1 MNFIATNQNHS
12 AFLLFDPE
20 YTPSQKLVFNPTS
33 VGFYKIDIL
42 ITSGLLCCIKML
54 EYNLFQRWKVFLE
67 VPEIIV
73 LVPALLGLKGNL
85 EMTLASRLSTEANLG
100 NMEDSKEQW
109 SMITANL
116 ILVQVSLIITML
128 YLMCMQFS

>member
-1 MNFIATNQNHS
+1 
-12 AFLLFDPE
+12 
-20 YTPSQKLVFNPTS
+20 
-33 VGFYKIDIL
+33 
-42 ITSGLLCCIKML
+42 ML
-54 EYNLFQRWKVFLE
+54 RYNLFQRWRVFIE

-100 NMEDSKEQW
+100 NMDDSKEQW

-116 ILVQVSLIITML
+116 ILVQVSLIILIL
-128 YLMCMQFS
+128 YSSEYSLFYPL

>member
-1 MNFIATNQNHS
+1 
-12 AFLLFDPE
+12 
-20 YTPSQKLVFNPTS
+20 
-33 VGFYKIDIL
+33 
-42 ITSGLLCCIKML
+42 ML
-54 EYNLFQRWKVFLE
+54 RYNLFQRWRVFIE

-100 NMEDSKEQW
+100 NMDDSKEQW

-116 ILVQVSLIITML
+116 ILVQVSLTY
-128 YLMCMQFS
+128 YLNFVPQVNTNYFILSSPENRTPCTESVCSLTLSISVSFSPLVKAHYPMETGSRVKRIKH

>member
-1 MNFIATNQNHS
+1 MFR
-12 AFLLFDPE
+12 
-20 YTPSQKLVFNPTS
+20 
-33 VGFYKIDIL
+33 
-42 ITSGLLCCIKML
+42 
-54 EYNLFQRWKVFLE
+54 YNLFQRWRVFIE

-100 NMEDSKEQW
+100 NMDDSKEQW

-116 ILVQVSLIITML
+116 ILVQVSFIILIL
-128 YLMCMQFS
+128 YLM

>member
-1 MNFIATNQNHS
+1 
-12 AFLLFDPE
+12 
-20 YTPSQKLVFNPTS
+20 
-33 VGFYKIDIL
+33 
-42 ITSGLLCCIKML
+42 ML
-54 EYNLFQRWKVFLE
+54 RYNLFQRWRVFIE

-100 NMEDSKEQW
+100 NMDDSKEQW

-116 ILVQVSLIITML
+116 ILVQVSLIIL
-128 YLMCMQFS
+128 I

>member
-1 MNFIATNQNHS
+1 
-12 AFLLFDPE
+12 
-20 YTPSQKLVFNPTS
+20 
-33 VGFYKIDIL
+33 
-42 ITSGLLCCIKML
+42 ML
-54 EYNLFQRWKVFLE
+54 EYNLFQRWKVFIE

-100 NMEDSKEQW
+100 NMDDSKEQW

-116 ILVQVSLIITML
+116 ILVQVSLIIIIYCVPHVYRVNFILSSPENCIITWNEL
-128 YLMCMQFS
+128 TIGKKWLCQV

>member
-1 MNFIATNQNHS
+1 
-12 AFLLFDPE
+12 
-20 YTPSQKLVFNPTS
+20 
-33 VGFYKIDIL
+33 
-42 ITSGLLCCIKML
+42 ML
-54 EYNLFQRWKVFLE
+54 WYNLFQRWRVFIE

-100 NMEDSKEQW
+100 NMDDSKEQW

-116 ILVQVSLIITML
+116 ILVQVSLIILIL
-128 YLMCMQFS
+128 YLKWIQFILSSLALKTVRLLPSQFALLLYPSVSLLVRKCKPTILWRQAVEWKE

>member
-1 MNFIATNQNHS
+1 
-12 AFLLFDPE
+12 
-20 YTPSQKLVFNPTS
+20 
-33 VGFYKIDIL
+33 
-42 ITSGLLCCIKML
+42 ML
-54 EYNLFQRWKVFLE
+54 EYNLFQRWKVFIE

-100 NMEDSKEQW
+100 NMDDSKEQW

-116 ILVQVSLIITML
+116 ILVQVSLIIIIV
-128 YLMCMQFS
+128 YLTCIQLILFSLVLKTV